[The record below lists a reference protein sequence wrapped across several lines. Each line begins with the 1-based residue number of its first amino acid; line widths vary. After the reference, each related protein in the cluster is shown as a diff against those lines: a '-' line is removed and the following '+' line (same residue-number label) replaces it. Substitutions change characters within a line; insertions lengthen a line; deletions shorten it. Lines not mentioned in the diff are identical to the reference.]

1 MMNVEFTGFDWDEGN
16 RRHCGKHGLT
26 EEEIEAFF
34 GQDNLLVSA
43 DSKHLGQE
51 ERYLAI
57 GRARTG
63 RPMLVVFT
71 MRVVDESVLL
81 RPISARYMH
90 AREARRYEQENS
102 KVQDR

>member
-1 MMNVEFTGFDWDEGN
+1 MKLAFAGFDWGSGN
-16 RRHCGKHGLT
+16 REHCSKHGLS
-26 EEEIEAFF
+26 EKEIESFF
-34 GQDNLLVSA
+34 QQDNLLVSPDLRHA
-43 DSKHLGQE
+43 KQE

-63 RPMLVVFT
+63 RPMLAVFT
-71 MRVVDESVLL
+71 MRIVDESVLL

-102 KVQDR
+102 